1 MKKLVFAVFALAL
14 FLAPLASQAQTVA
27 PSALEAVAQDRIAAG
42 VQPFHDRPIIAYCH
56 FSPGGGE
63 FVVGYVY
70 YERPKKVANGSDW
83 WDEDRPAHG
92 ARAVK
97 SAGEYSLTITA
108 GNGKGYAISAT
119 CYPRNAP
126 GPGLD

>member
-14 FLAPLASQAQTVA
+14 FLAPLASQAQTAA
-27 PSALEAVAQDRIAAG
+27 PSALEAVAQDRIAADARPAQD
-42 VQPFHDRPIIAYCH
+42 QPVIAYCH

-70 YERPKKVANGSDW
+70 YERSKKVANGSDW
-83 WDEDRPAHG
+83 WDEYRPAHG

-108 GNGKGYAISAT
+108 GNGKGYEISTT

-126 GPGLD
+126 GAGLD